1 MKVVFMGTPAFAVP
15 SLRQLTASGHEVLA
29 VVTNP
34 DRPSG
39 RGRRTSAPPV
49 KGTALE
55 LGLKVLQ
62 PTSLGDTGVA
72 E

>member
-1 MKVVFMGTPAFAVP
+1 MGTPEFAVP
-15 SLRQLTASGHEVLA
+15 SLRQVATSGHEVLA
-29 VVTNP
+29 VITNP